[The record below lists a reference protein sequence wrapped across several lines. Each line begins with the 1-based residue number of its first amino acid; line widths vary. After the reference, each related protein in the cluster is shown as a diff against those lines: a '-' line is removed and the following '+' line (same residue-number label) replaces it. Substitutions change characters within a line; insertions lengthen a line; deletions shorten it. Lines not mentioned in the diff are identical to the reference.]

1 MKSRAI
7 LLRTFIFALLW
18 LALTGGAEG
27 AWIYGAVA
35 AVAAGALSLG
45 LYPADRQGVQI
56 WRAALFAPTL
66 LARGFLG
73 GLDVARRA
81 IDPRLP
87 IQPGWIRF
95 RLGNRNDEANALL
108 GGVISVL
115 PGTLSAGP
123 QDGQMD
129 VHVLNSSGFDLAEL
143 ATEERRVL
151 GLFGRRI
158 TGRKDEH
165 A

>member
-18 LALTGGAEG
+18 LALTGGAES
-27 AWIYGAVA
+27 AWIYGAVV

-73 GLDVARRA
+73 GLDVASTRACRSSRAGSGSASATGTMRPMLYWAGSSASCPEHCRQVRRMA
-81 IDPRLP
+81 RWMSTCSTPAASIWRNWQPR
-87 IQPGWIRF
+87 
-95 RLGNRNDEANALL
+95 
-108 GGVISVL
+108 
-115 PGTLSAGP
+115 SA
-123 QDGQMD
+123 
-129 VHVLNSSGFDLAEL
+129 VS
-143 ATEERRVL
+143 
-151 GLFGRRI
+151 
-158 TGRKDEH
+158 
-165 A
+165 

>member
-7 LLRTFIFALLW
+7 LLRILIFALLW
-18 LALTGGAEG
+18 LALTGGAAS
-27 AWIYGAVA
+27 AWIDGAVA
-35 AVAAGALSLG
+35 AVAAGALSVG
-45 LYPADRQGVQI
+45 LYPVDRQGVQI

-81 IDPRLP
+81 IDPRMP
-87 IQPGWIRF
+87 VKPGWIRF
-95 RLGNRNDEANALL
+95 RLGNLNDEANALL
-108 GGVISVL
+108 GGVISIL

-123 QDGQMD
+123 QDRQMD

-151 GLFGRRI
+151 ALFGRR
-158 TGRKDEH
+158 TTEQKGEH
-165 A
+165 V